1 MPDDEKWY
9 WVDSVTMEKKV
20 LPTPVGNWL
29 MEIDEHGFAA
39 VVDDESGDIV
49 LAEEFLRRSLAR
61 DPSGERHVIEKL
73 PGDKEK
79 VWSLFDRQTQ
89 LRNLE
94 VKVHVGPT
102 AASHSLAAALLTWP
116 RFGGFR
122 FLWRCSSAALW
133 CLRLLEWINVGPGH
147 SGVLPAEFCSKIWC
161 IWKFG
166 VYDNSVFSY
175 TPTFGFDLVYTKT
188 RCFRIHQIRG
198 GYFFLWLARHPT
210 PGLAFESTHSC
221 GRESFHGPC
230 RDGPGHFEGCG
241 GWTSELPTSALVEA
255 ALDQGDPCWV
265 ETKGTIPNRSSQ
277 VVDDEGQHDRC
288 RYTLERTR

>member
-1 MPDDEKWY
+1 M
-9 WVDSVTMEKKV
+9 
-20 LPTPVGNWL
+20 LGL
-29 MEIDEHGFAA
+29 
-39 VVDDESGDIV
+39 DIRV
-49 LAEEFLRRSLAR
+49 SCQPNFVRKLGVYGSLVCTITLCFHIHQ
-61 DPSGERHVIEKL
+61 P
-73 PGDKEK
+73 
-79 VWSLFDRQTQ
+79 W
-89 LRNLE
+89 
-94 VKVHVGPT
+94 
-102 AASHSLAAALLTWP
+102 
-116 RFGGFR
+116 
-122 FLWRCSSAALW
+122 
-133 CLRLLEWINVGPGH
+133 
-147 SGVLPAEFCSKIWC
+147 
-161 IWKFG
+161 FG
-166 VYDNSVFSY
+166 VYGS
-175 TPTFGFDLVYTKT
+175 LVYTKT